1 MGKFL
6 DDYREVLAY
15 VNSSQSSF
23 LTEKSEIWTSLLSE
37 RDTQI
42 TEDSLSN
49 FLSGNSRQASGT
61 GSGDNLNAGN
71 DTEIIAYI
79 E

>member
-1 MGKFL
+1 MDNFQN
-6 DDYREVLAY
+6 DYREVLAY

-23 LTEKSEIWTSLLSE
+23 LTQKSEIWTSLFSE
-37 RDTQI
+37 RDTNI
-42 TEDSLSN
+42 TEDSLLN

-61 GSGDNLNAGN
+61 GAIDNINAGN